1 MRIGGIDIGSR
12 YIKHVVLD
20 GSQLAETYKVET
32 GYDPLAQCQELI
44 DATRPDALVATGYG
58 RHLIAN
64 GGGIPTVTEIKAA
77 ARGARA
83 LFPTC
88 RTIIDIGGQDTKVI
102 HVNNEGSV
110 MTFEMNDRCAAGT
123 GKFLEMMARALGFEI
138 DNFGA
143 SCENNGYQQAPV
155 TINNL
160 CAVFAESEVISLISK
175 GIRREAIAVALHRS
189 IASRVASLA
198 KRVGVR
204 QDVVFTGGCARN
216 PSLKA
221 MLGERLGQ
229 DLLVAP
235 NPDIL
240 TAWGAALCAEQ
251 SPP

>member
-20 GSQLAETYKVET
+20 GSQLVETYKVET
-32 GYDPLAQCQELI
+32 GYDPFTQCKELL
-44 DATRPDALVATGYG
+44 DTTKPDALVATGYG

-83 LFPTC
+83 FFPTC
-88 RTIIDIGGQDTKVI
+88 GTIIDIGGQDTKVI
-102 HVNNEGSV
+102 QVNSEGSV

-123 GKFLEMMARALGFEI
+123 GKFLEMMARALGFETE
-138 DNFGA
+138 NFGA
-143 SCENNGYQQAPV
+143 SCENSGYEQVA
-155 TINNL
+155 INSL
-160 CAVFAESEVISLISK
+160 CAVFAESEVITLISK
-175 GIRREAIAVALHRS
+175 GIRREAIGAALHRS

-221 MLGERLGQ
+221 MLSERLGQ

-251 SPP
+251 SPA